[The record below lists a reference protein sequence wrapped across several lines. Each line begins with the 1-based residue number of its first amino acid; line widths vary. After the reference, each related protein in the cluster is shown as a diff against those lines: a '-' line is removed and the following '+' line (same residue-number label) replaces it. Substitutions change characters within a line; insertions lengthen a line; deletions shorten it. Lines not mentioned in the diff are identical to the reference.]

1 MTTDIVIL
9 AAGKGTRMKSK
20 LPKVLH
26 PLAGQPLL
34 QHVVEA
40 ARSVNDA
47 KIIVVTGHGADQ
59 VKAEVN
65 GDDLQYVEQNE
76 QQGTAHAVQMAV
88 PGLRAGGI
96 TLILYGDVPLIA
108 PETILD
114 MLSAVNENSMSLLTV
129 KLNDPMGYGRILRNN
144 EGQVTAIV
152 EQKDAS
158 EEQLKVTEI
167 NTGVLA
173 LCTDH
178 LKAWLPKIDN
188 NNAQG
193 EYYLTDLIALA
204 REHDVRIETKNP
216 LSVEEV
222 EGVNNRLQLSALERF
237 YQQQQAEKLM
247 IAGVTLADPDRIDV
261 RGKLATGNDNF
272 IDINCVF
279 EGSVTLGSNVCIGPN
294 CLIIDSDI
302 GDNVEIK
309 ANSVIEKS
317 KISDH
322 GVIGPFARLRPGSE
336 LAEGAKI
343 GNFVETKNTKV
354 GKGSKIN
361 HLSYVGDAELGDGVN
376 VGAGTI
382 TCNYDGVNKHK
393 TTMDDNSFI
402 GSNTSLVAPVK
413 IGKNATV
420 GAGSTITKDVPDD
433 QLGLTRASQRSISD
447 WQRPIKKR

>member
-9 AAGKGTRMKSK
+9 AAGKGTRMKSAR
-20 LPKVLH
+20 PKVLH
-26 PLAGQPLL
+26 LLAGQPLL

-47 KIIVVTGHGADQ
+47 RVIVVTGHGADQ

-65 GDDLQYVEQNE
+65 GNDLQYVEQIE
-76 QQGTAHAVQMAV
+76 QLGTAHAVKMAV
-88 PGLRAGGI
+88 PGLREGGT

-108 PETILD
+108 PETISD

-129 KLNDPMGYGRILRNN
+129 ELGDPAGYGRILRND
-144 EGQVTAIV
+144 EGLVTAIV

-158 EEQLKVTEI
+158 EEQLKVSEI

-173 LCTDH
+173 LHTNH
-178 LKAWLPKIDN
+178 LKAWLPKINN

-204 REHDVRIETKNP
+204 RENNVCVETKQP

-237 YQQQQAEKLM
+237 YQQQQAKKLM
-247 IAGVTLADPDRIDV
+247 VAGVTLADPGRIDV
-261 RGKLATGNDNF
+261 RGKLVTGNDNF

-279 EGSVTLGSNVCIGPN
+279 EGSVTLGSNVRIGPN

-302 GDNVEIK
+302 GDGVEIK
-309 ANSVIEKS
+309 ANSIIEKS
-317 KISDH
+317 KVANY
-322 GVIGPFARLRPGSE
+322 GVVGPFARLRPGSE

-354 GKGSKIN
+354 GKGSKIS

-382 TCNYDGVNKHK
+382 TCNYDGINKHK
-393 TTMDDNSFI
+393 TIMGDNSFI

-420 GAGSTITKDVPDD
+420 GAGSTITRDVPEGE
-433 QLGLTRASQRSISD
+433 LGLTRAKQRNISD
-447 WQRPIKKR
+447 WQRPTKKC